1 MVIFL
6 RILHNAPMTTPHA
19 GAKKPPR
26 GRLVGCRDGGL
37 VAVVGAGSVVGVA
50 ATAVCATRVSE
61 CCEAGCCEHE
71 GDDGF
76 HGDVPFSVKGV
87 EGDVAGMLMM
97 MGGC

>member
-1 MVIFL
+1 M
-6 RILHNAPMTTPHA
+6 
-19 GAKKPPR
+19 G
-26 GRLVGCRDGGL
+26 GCGGLCGGL

-50 ATAVCATRVSE
+50 ATAVGSTRVGE

-97 MGGC
+97 IGGC